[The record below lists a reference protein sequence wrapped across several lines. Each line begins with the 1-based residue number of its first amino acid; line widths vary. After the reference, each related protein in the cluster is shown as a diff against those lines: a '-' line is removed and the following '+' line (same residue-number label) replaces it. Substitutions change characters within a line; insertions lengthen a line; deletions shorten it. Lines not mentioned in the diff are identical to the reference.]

1 MWQLNNREHLKF
13 LTYMLPSV
21 VTFTSRIFRRQ
32 KDRRIFSRQHP
43 PSQPNKP
50 CPYSRLKSD
59 VPHAK
64 KLSGSHLKCY
74 RLIIICANNVYL
86 SVCSFSEDKLYY
98 LEWDEFYKCVR
109 RLIAWCIACVSLG
122 RTCWWKKT
130 NWKKNMKFVKRSQGS
145 FFFLNGN
152 TNLETGSLL
161 PTPNIGIYKI

>member
-1 MWQLNNREHLKF
+1 
-13 LTYMLPSV
+13 MLPSV

-86 SVCSFSEDKLYY
+86 SVYSFSEDKLYY

-109 RLIAWCIACVSLG
+109 RLIAWCIACVSKARENLLAKENKL
-122 RTCWWKKT
+122 KKKYEVC
-130 NWKKNMKFVKRSQGS
+130 KKVPRL
-145 FFFLNGN
+145 FFLFKWKYKFGN
-152 TNLETGSLL
+152 RFFAAHT
-161 PTPNIGIYKI
+161 